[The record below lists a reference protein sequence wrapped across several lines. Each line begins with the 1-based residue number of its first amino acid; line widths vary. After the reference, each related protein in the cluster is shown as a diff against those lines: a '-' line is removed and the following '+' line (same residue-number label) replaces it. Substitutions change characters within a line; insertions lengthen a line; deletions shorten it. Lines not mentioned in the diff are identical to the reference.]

1 MHKRNVASSCS
12 KKLADIAGGLNE
24 GNIYVHTHTHR
35 ERYRCDYSEV
45 HVQSTMRSL
54 HASFSC

>member
-24 GNIYVHTHTHR
+24 GNIYVHTHTDIAVITV
-35 ERYRCDYSEV
+35 RYMCK
-45 HVQSTMRSL
+45 VQ
-54 HASFSC
+54 